1 MSVDVIA
8 LAKYLASTTPQKMI
22 AKAVSNSFVEA
33 QIVDLNTRGQLG
45 KFEDSEETK
54 LADIGGEYSL
64 FTQLEKGLSPREV
77 NLNDT
82 GDYWNSFEVKPIKGD
97 GYEITSDPFK
107 EGENLKDRW
116 GDKLEGLNKENEKK
130 AERIVEIQVWKD
142 AENTL

>member
-8 LAKYLASTTPQKMI
+8 LSKYLVSTTPQKMI
-22 AKAVSNSFVEA
+22 AKAVGNSFVEA

-64 FTQLEKGLSPREV
+64 FTQFEKGLSPREV

-82 GDYWNSFEVKPIKGD
+82 GDYWNSFEVKPIKGG

-130 AERIVEIQVWKD
+130 AERIVEVQVWKD
-142 AENTL
+142 AEKSL